1 MRRLIVIVAILA
13 FPVASGFAVEPP
25 PPPQGPPPFE
35 TSCFSCHSELEME
48 PTEHARD
55 DVHFQRGLSCHD
67 CHGGNPAAGA
77 DGDMDAA
84 HDPSHDFRGKPTRK
98 QLPKFCARCHSDAT
112 FMKRYNPV
120 ARVDQLSEYRTS
132 RHGQRHA
139 EGDMKTAVC
148 TDCHGVHGIRPIKDP
163 RSPVYPTRVADTCAR
178 CHNNGGL
185 MASYGITTGQ
195 VADYRRSV
203 HAAALYD
210 DGDTFSPT
218 CNDCHGSH
226 GAVPPGV
233 NSVAN
238 VCGSCHGREGSLFRE
253 TTMGRS
259 VALEVSIQCTICH
272 SNHAVLPPTDD
283 MLGVQ
288 EGSTCSGCHNKG
300 DKGYQTAERMKQTV
314 VKLTDDLAEAR
325 ELLEQAERAGIAVG
339 PDQFALQKAQDA
351 LIESKVLVHS
361 FDLDRFLQVAEE
373 GVTVAEAGIAAGHE
387 AFEELRFRRTGLGL
401 SLIVIVAVIG
411 ALMLKIRAI
420 ERGGDAR

>member
-1 MRRLIVIVAILA
+1 
-13 FPVASGFAVEPP
+13 
-25 PPPQGPPPFE
+25 
-35 TSCFSCHSELEME
+35 ME
-48 PTEHARD
+48 PTEKARD
-55 DVHFQRGLSCHD
+55 DVHFQHGLSCHD
-67 CHGGNPAAGA
+67 CHGGNPTAGA

-84 HDPSHDFRGKPTRK
+84 HDTAHDFRGKPTRQ
-98 QLPKFCARCHSDAT
+98 QLPQFCASCHSDAA
-112 FMKRYNPV
+112 FMKRYNPI
-120 ARVDQLSEYRTS
+120 ARVDQLSEYLTS
-132 RHGQRHA
+132 RHGQRHS

-148 TDCHGVHGIRPIKDP
+148 TDCHRVHGIRSIKDP

-178 CHNNGGL
+178 CHNDGAL
-185 MASYGITTGQ
+185 MAQYGLATGQ
-195 VADYRRSV
+195 IADYRLSV

-210 DGDTFSPT
+210 DGDNFSPT

-233 NSVAN
+233 DSVAN

-253 TTMGRS
+253 TPMGRS
-259 VALEVSIQCTICH
+259 VEHDVLIQCTICH
-272 SNHAVLPPTDD
+272 SNHAVLSPTDD

-288 EGSTCSGCHNKG
+288 EGSTCIGCHSEG
-300 DKGYQTAERMKQTV
+300 DKGYEIATRMKETV
-314 VKLTDDLAEAR
+314 SKLTGDLAEAR
-325 ELLEQAERAGIAVG
+325 ELLDRAERAGVEVG
-339 PDQFALQKAQDA
+339 PDQFELQKAQDA

-373 GVTVAEAGIAAGHE
+373 GVAVAEAGIAAGHE
-387 AFEELRFRRTGLGL
+387 AFEELRDRRTGLGL